1 MSRRRVVRTY
11 VDQDLREAWELRFGD
26 YASLSWVLETA
37 MRSTLELTAG
47 NPTFAELVK
56 QSIKAHVTHIKHL
69 PRLPDDTR
77 PTSTT

>member
-11 VDQDLREAWELRFGD
+11 VAEDLREAWELRFGD

-47 NPTFAELVK
+47 DPTFAELVK
-56 QSIKAHVTHIKHL
+56 QSIKDHVTRIKHL
-69 PRLPDDTR
+69 PRLPNDSR
-77 PTSTT
+77 PASTT